1 MSEKLKV
8 ISVMLKN
15 REDHR
20 YLGATISGSLH

>member
-15 REDHR
+15 REDDR
-20 YLGATISGSLH
+20 YLGVAISGSLH